1 MWDLAM
7 QPNLTAIAAE
17 FSDVL
22 SLLVLL
28 CLAIVG
34 LAASL
39 VMLEAVRYYKYR
51 RSASRLTI
59 FLRKKG
65 DLRWQNLIS

>member
-7 QPNLTAIAAE
+7 QPNRTAIAAE
-17 FSDVL
+17 FSDVV

-28 CLAIVG
+28 CAVIVG

-39 VMLEAVRYYKYR
+39 VMLEAVRYYKHR
-51 RSASRLTI
+51 RSASRLII

-65 DLRWQNLIS
+65 DMRWRNW

>member
-1 MWDLAM
+1 M

-28 CLAIVG
+28 CIVIVG

-39 VMLEAVRYYKYR
+39 VMLEAVRYDKYR
-51 RSASRLTI
+51 RRAFGLTT
-59 FLRKKG
+59 LWRSEN
-65 DLRWQNLIS
+65 R